1 MTHKNFIMEPPI
13 IDNRIVKDKTF
24 AIRLLNFIKDVKV
37 NDCAS
42 EEEQQYL
49 IYVAE
54 ELLQYQIEI
63 VKDKDEIIYLKNNNL
78 M

>member
-1 MTHKNFIMEPPI
+1 MENPI

-24 AIRLLNFIKDVKV
+24 AIRLLNFIRDVQV
-37 NDCAS
+37 NDCVS

-54 ELLQYQIEI
+54 ELLQYQIET
-63 VKDKDEIIYLKNNNL
+63 VKDKDEIMYLKNNNL

>member
-37 NDCAS
+37 NDCVS

-54 ELLQYQIEI
+54 KLLQYQIET
-63 VKDKDEIIYLKNNNL
+63 VKDEDEIMYLKNNNL